1 MAEDEKKK
9 KKSVLD
15 YLAEGFM
22 TTQARAQKEITE
34 ENEESTKKLKK
45 YQESTSYNK
54 AKKLKSGL

>member
-22 TTQARAQKEITE
+22 GTHARAQHEIAE
-34 ENEESTKKLKK
+34 ENEENTKKMKK
-45 YQESTSYNK
+45 YMESTSYNK
-54 AKKLKSGL
+54 AKKLKSGM